1 MTTGDTGAE
10 LLDRFS
16 RAISS
21 KTMAGWN
28 VVDRNDKDLEAV
40 LIFPEKPIKHVVHL
54 LITLFTCGLW
64 GLVWGGLAL
73 LHKGEKRVRVS
84 IDAAGNLLEEEIQL

>member
-1 MTTGDTGAE
+1 MTTDDTSDQR
-10 LLDRFS
+10 LDRFS

-28 VVDRNDKDLEAV
+28 VADRNDKDLVAV
-40 LIFPEKPIKHVVHL
+40 LIFPAKSINHVVHA

-64 GLVWGGLAL
+64 GLVWGAIAL
-73 LHKGEKRVRVS
+73 LHKGEKRIRLS
-84 IDAAGNLLEEEIQL
+84 IDATGTLFEEEIQL